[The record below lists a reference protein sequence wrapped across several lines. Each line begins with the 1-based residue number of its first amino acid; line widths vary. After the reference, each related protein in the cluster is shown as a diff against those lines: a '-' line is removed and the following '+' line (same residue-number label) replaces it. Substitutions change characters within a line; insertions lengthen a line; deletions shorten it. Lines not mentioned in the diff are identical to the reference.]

1 MKLHANAQT
10 CPHCR
15 ALIVSRVMDGRRAAA
30 VAQEFRVTTKTVLKW
45 ITRFR
50 AEGPSGLED
59 RTSRPHHIARRHL
72 QPGKELSDAVFAL
85 LHTPPRDSGFNRTTW
100 RLIDLH
106 SALQTRG
113 VMTTLNNLSAVIK
126 RAGYQWKK
134 ARISLTSSDP
144 LYREKVEAIK
154 KVLSGLKNDEAFFSI
169 DEFGPFAVKMRGGKA
184 LQPPGMLRQIPQWQK
199 SKGSLIVTAAL
210 ELSGNQTIHFYSYQ
224 KNSRETCKLIDRL
237 RRQYKSYRRIYLSWD
252 AASWHSSKELLDHID
267 FLNGWA
273 AHDGAPHI
281 EVLPLPAQAQFLNVI
296 ESVFSG
302 MARAVIHNSDYA
314 TTAAAKVAITR
325 YFEERNRLFAAAPGA
340 RAVRFGDRSERP
352 LCSKWPTT
360 ARIFDI
366 ASWHLPKL
374 DVDQLRSSSDAYC
387 MRAFSSVKMA
397 RAVATR
403 TFGPT
408 TTLPWP
414 RISATGLSPSAAAR
428 DWPSLPSRHQHV
440 GGAAG
445 VADFPDR
452 NADVQERGVVN
463 HRPQRRRRDA
473 ERDHA
478 GGMRVDHAVDV
489 RPRLVGLAVDEAL
502 DEQRTAAAVHRIGV
516 EIELHDVL
524 GGHQTGRDRAR
535 HQIAARIGGM
545 ADADMA
551 IGVEHAAVVENAV
564 GQHQLFDHG

>member
-30 VAQEFRVTTKTVLKW
+30 VAQESRVTTKTVLKW

-72 QPGKELSDAVFAL
+72 QPGKELGDAVFAL

-100 RLIDLH
+100 RLTDLH

-113 VMTTLNNLSAVIK
+113 VTTTLNNLSVVIK
-126 RAGYQWKK
+126 QAGYQWKK

-169 DEFGPFAVKMRGGKA
+169 DEFGPFTVKMRGGKA

-210 ELSGNQTIHFYSYQ
+210 ELSRNQIIHFYSDK

-273 AHDGAPHI
+273 AHDAAPHI

-302 MARAVIHNSDYA
+302 MARAIIHNSDYA
-314 TTAAAKVAITR
+314 TAAAAEAAITR
-325 YFEERNRLFAAAPGA
+325 YFEERNRLFAAAPR
-340 RAVRFGDRSERP
+340 RAGRSI
-352 LCSKWPTT
+352 W
-360 ARIFDI
+360 
-366 ASWHLPKL
+366 
-374 DVDQLRSSSDAYC
+374 
-387 MRAFSSVKMA
+387 
-397 RAVATR
+397 
-403 TFGPT
+403 G
-408 TTLPWP
+408 
-414 RISATGLSPSAAAR
+414 
-428 DWPSLPSRHQHV
+428 
-440 GGAAG
+440 
-445 VADFPDR
+445 
-452 NADVQERGVVN
+452 QERT
-463 HRPQRRRRDA
+463 P
-473 ERDHA
+473 
-478 GGMRVDHAVDV
+478 AVFEVANNCKDI
-489 RPRLVGLAVDEAL
+489 RYR
-502 DEQRTAAAVHRIGV
+502 
-516 EIELHDVL
+516 
-524 GGHQTGRDRAR
+524 
-535 HQIAARIGGM
+535 
-545 ADADMA
+545 
-551 IGVEHAAVVENAV
+551 
-564 GQHQLFDHG
+564 